1 MEVFRVIWKII
12 KWFSGI
18 TGVVGIV
25 GIFADIDKWG
35 SLMNTLAPYIT
46 TPYFQSLS
54 VVLIVL
60 LIVDTTL
67 KHQHK
72 ISFLNSDLMSMMRNA
87 LKQLKT
93 IKPNLTPVNYQPTY
107 EQDFDEFAKHKGAG
121 TTPELQPDAYMS
133 DAINHLKDILFPN
146 RDPQHLDYQFE
157 IPTAVNEITA
167 KLRTGELKSWG
178 LYTGESVPRVLNRD
192 VWEFRELIPESAS
205 RELEKKDPQTRSV
218 INDTN
223 QHQLTGLR
231 VNINQVKSLWRR
243 AGKEPVKEVK
253 SDKHNVSLLEAI
265 HYVASGKWSNVHK
278 LVGSETVLV
287 DDDEIDRIDRAW
299 RDLEQAAI
307 DGDIRIWGENSRSH
321 WILITDNTYW
331 KRHWIN
337 WMQIMTA
344 DEENDWGLNEIIGV
358 DVNDRSKKDELYHK
372 YNTSKQDIEKLWQ

>member
-1 MEVFRVIWKII
+1 MEVFRVIWNII

-35 SLMNTLAPYIT
+35 GLMNTLAPYIT

-93 IKPNLTPVNYQPTY
+93 IRPNLIPVSYQPTY
-107 EQDFDEFAKHKGAG
+107 EQDFDEFAKHKDAG

-133 DAINHLKDILFPN
+133 DAINHLKDILFTN

-178 LYTGESVPRVLNRD
+178 LYTGESVPRFLNKD

-205 RELEKKDPQTRSV
+205 REWEKIDPQTRSV
-218 INDTN
+218 MNDTN

-231 VNINQVKSLWRR
+231 VNMSQVKSLWRR
-243 AGKEPVKEVK
+243 ARKEPVKEVK

-287 DDDEIDRIDRAW
+287 DDDVIDGISRAW

-307 DGDIRIWGENSRSH
+307 DGDIRIWGENSRGH
-321 WILITDNTYW
+321 WIPITDKAYW

-344 DEENDWGLNEIIGV
+344 DEENDWGLNEVIGV